1 MARTALTK
9 TTAPGGY
16 ASAGAAVT
24 MTAADTS
31 NYNSATAEGND
42 LIIAQNTGA
51 GAHAVTITSAVD
63 AFGRLGTISSESI
76 AAGAIRIYG
85 PFPMSG
91 WVQTDGKLYFQAD
104 HAEVKFGIIKLS

>member
-1 MARTALTK
+1 MPRTALTK

-16 ASAGAAVT
+16 ASAGVAVT
-24 MTAADTS
+24 MTAADVG
-31 NYNSATAEGND
+31 NLNSATCEGND
-42 LIIAQNTGA
+42 LVIAQNTGA

-63 AFGRLGTISSESI
+63 AFGRLGTITSESI

-91 WVQTDGKLYFQAD
+91 WVQTDGKLYLSAD
-104 HAEVKFGIIKLS
+104 HAEVKIGIVKLS